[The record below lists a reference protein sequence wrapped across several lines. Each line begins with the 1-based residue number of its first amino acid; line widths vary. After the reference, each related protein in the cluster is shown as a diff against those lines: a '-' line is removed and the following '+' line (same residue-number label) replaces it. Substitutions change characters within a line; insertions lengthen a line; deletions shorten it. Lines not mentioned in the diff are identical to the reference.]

1 MLLQLLSFL
10 FLVTSSC
17 IPTSH
22 SLITGNR
29 LLHARFD
36 SHDLGKLY
44 AVAKKN
50 DSKTKQTNTEAV
62 VIPPN
67 YNVALG
73 FAASSAFIS
82 LGVGNIALG
91 VPVGLIAL
99 LLFVQTGR
107 VRFAFDDE
115 ALESEEGDT
124 EALDRSREN
133 FVVGGRNRWRYAA
146 FEKW

>member
-1 MLLQLLSFL
+1 MFL
-10 FLVTSSC
+10 
-17 IPTSH
+17 
-22 SLITGNR
+22 
-29 LLHARFD
+29 
-36 SHDLGKLY
+36 K
-44 AVAKKN
+44 
-50 DSKTKQTNTEAV
+50 KTKPTNSEAV

-82 LGVGNIALG
+82 LGAGNIALG

-115 ALESEEGDT
+115 ALEVLV
-124 EALDRSREN
+124 AKK
-133 FVVGGRNRWRYAA
+133 VM
-146 FEKW
+146 

>member
-1 MLLQLLSFL
+1 M
-10 FLVTSSC
+10 
-17 IPTSH
+17 
-22 SLITGNR
+22 
-29 LLHARFD
+29 
-36 SHDLGKLY
+36 
-44 AVAKKN
+44 
-50 DSKTKQTNTEAV
+50 

-115 ALESEEGDT
+115 ALEVLVSKKVRYRYILCMYVCMHAGMYDT
-124 EALDRSREN
+124 
-133 FVVGGRNRWRYAA
+133 
-146 FEKW
+146 